1 MKADAAYAQ
10 ALEYIHGVSRFGSRL
25 GLDRTRRLLA
35 ALGDPQRSLR
45 VIHVAG
51 TNGKGSVSAMLAS
64 ILQAAGYRSGL
75 YISPYIVDFRER
87 ISIDGRYIEPGDLAD
102 LLFAEVRPAAE
113 SLGEEVTEFELIT
126 ALGFLYYA
134 RKKVDWLVCEVG
146 LGGRFDATNV
156 IDRPVLSVI
165 TSIGL
170 DHTDRLGTTIAE
182 IAAEKAGIIKRGAP
196 VVTAGSPGQPV
207 AALEVIAAAAR
218 RRDCPLY
225 LGVVEAQPAAARR
238 PTRRG
243 VVRPVSSALDGQVLD
258 FSGPGFPDER
268 GLRLPLLG
276 PHQAANAA
284 VALTAAGALRNA
296 GLSLDATALRHGLAT
311 TIWPG
316 RFEVFRAAGTAG
328 RAAPPIIVDGAHNPP
343 GAEVLAASLR
353 SLVPGRRIHLVLG
366 FLADKDADAFLGWL
380 LPPALPAVAGV
391 FTCRPSSP
399 RAMDPA
405 ALAGLIAA
413 RAPGLPVSA
422 GDTVTSALQSAWA
435 AAGPEDVIC
444 VAGSLYQ
451 VGEARRAA
459 AALGRETPVGG

>member
-35 ALGDPQRSLR
+35 ALGDPQRGLR

-113 SLGEEVTEFELIT
+113 GLGEEVTEFELIT

-196 VVTAGSPGQPV
+196 VVTAGPPGQPV

-218 RRDCPLY
+218 RRDCPLH
-225 LGVVEAQPAAARR
+225 LGVVEAQPAGASRR
-238 PTRRG
+238 TRRG
-243 VVRPVSSALDGQVLD
+243 MVRPVSSALDGQVLD

-284 VALTAAGALRNA
+284 VALTAAGVLRNA
-296 GLSLDATALRHGLAT
+296 GLSLDATALRHGLAAT
-311 TIWPG
+311 VWPG
-316 RFEVFRAAGTAG
+316 RFEVFRVAGTAG

-366 FLADKDADAFLGWL
+366 FLADKDADSFLGWL
-380 LPPALPAVAGV
+380 LPPALPEVAGV

-399 RAMDPA
+399 RAMDPV
-405 ALAGLIAA
+405 ALAGLITA

-422 GDTVTSALQSAWA
+422 EDTVTSALRSALA